1 MAYYIQKCYFR
12 SYSTGGFAARIDP
25 NNTPFL
31 HDEQIDGISLEDDYE
46 FVRELQVRLGRFNHG
61 ALNFFPVNWPASSNS
76 RNIKLLETQP
86 FVVSPTPVGTRFL
99 LYIDQKGRIFMENMA
114 QHIFKVDQD
123 KAPWMTSTD
132 TVLDGIVTRM
142 VIRDGSIQ
150 NKGKLTF
157 VIMDVTRVN
166 GVDLTKKGI
175 LERMSAAQ
183 VIK

>member
-1 MAYYIQKCYFR
+1 MANIEKIYFR
-12 SYSTGGFAARIDP
+12 SYSTGGFTARIDP
-25 NNTPFL
+25 NKTPFL
-31 HDEQIDGISLEDDYE
+31 HDEHIDGISLEEDYE
-46 FVRELQVRLGRFNHG
+46 FARELQIRLGRFNHG
-61 ALNFFPVNWPASSNS
+61 ALDFFPVNWPSSANS
-76 RNIKLLETQP
+76 QNIKQLETDP
-86 FVVSPTPVGTRFL
+86 FVVSPTHVGTRFL
-99 LYIDQKGRIFMENMA
+99 LYIDQKGRIFMENIA

-123 KAPWMTSTD
+123 KAPRMTATD
-132 TVLDGIVTRM
+132 TVLEGIVTRM
-142 VIRDGSIQ
+142 VIRDESIQ